1 MGKNGLHLNVMMDDE
16 IRGNILE
23 LIREQI
29 QPALTAFVADM
40 CAPENLEKSMQ
51 TYLKN
56 QGGDKAAV
64 MIAQHTALKMA
75 NDKVFGESLAN
86 RVNSQ
91 IDARIERL
99 MEEKLNKIVSDRVR
113 EYMKEGRLRTIFE
126 FKDQ

>member
-64 MIAQHTALKMA
+64 MIAQHTAIKMA
-75 NDKVFGESLAN
+75 NDKLFMETLTG
-86 RVNSQ
+86 RVNSALDSR
-91 IDARIERL
+91 IDRL
-99 MEEKLNKIVSDRVR
+99 MEAKLDKIVSDKVR

>member
-40 CAPENLEKSMQ
+40 CAPENLEKAMEK
-51 TYLKN
+51 YLKS
-56 QGGDKAAV
+56 QGADKAAIL
-64 MIAQHTALKMA
+64 IAQRTAFEMT
-75 NDKVFGESLAN
+75 NDKIFFEALTN

-91 IDARIERL
+91 IDAHLHRMLDAKLGKLIED
-99 MEEKLNKIVSDRVR
+99 KIR
-113 EYMKEGRLRTIFE
+113 EYMRNGHLRTTLE
-126 FKDQ
+126 FKDR